1 MPIYPPNELDF
12 VTMPINALTDDVIR
26 EQYETMLRVHV
37 NELLTKRLDEIA
49 LTNASQIVDDMMIQI
64 EHKSSMFEF

>member
-12 VTMPINALTDDVIR
+12 VTMPINALTDEIIR
-26 EQYETMLRVHV
+26 DQYETILRVHV

-49 LTNASQIVDDMMIQI
+49 LNNATKIVDDLMRSIDLTDQV
-64 EHKSSMFEF
+64 

>member
-26 EQYETMLRVHV
+26 EQYETILRVHV

-49 LTNASQIVDDMMIQI
+49 LNNATKLVDDLM
-64 EHKSSMFEF
+64 SSVDIKTQN